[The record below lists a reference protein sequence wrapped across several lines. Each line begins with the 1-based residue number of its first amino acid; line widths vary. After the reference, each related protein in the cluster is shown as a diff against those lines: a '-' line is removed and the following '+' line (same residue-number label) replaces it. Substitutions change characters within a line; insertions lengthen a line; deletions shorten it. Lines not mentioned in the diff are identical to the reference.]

1 MELKQIETFLQVVA
15 DGNMSKAADALYIT
29 QSTVSYR
36 LRTLEDELGTVLI
49 ERKKGTQNITLTS
62 SGKKF
67 IPLAQEWF
75 DVYKK
80 IQVFCVEDKAARLYV
95 AAPESLNFL
104 LSDAY
109 KQLRRQEPQVCLT
122 VITANSEQ
130 IIQMI
135 RQKQIDVGFS
145 YLPFQADGIETIEVG
160 RFPLVVVEYAPKRES
175 YPFISPKDLDIQHAV
190 MVMGLGMENPNTA
203 GYFTEWFPN
212 PSNFHLRLDSAAML
226 QSNMVAGDW
235 CLLPALGRM
244 DWLTA
249 SPQFHVYHFEEPAPQ
264 LPYYTLRLHKI
275 DSRIAS
281 LVNQYFA

>member
-36 LRTLEDELGTVLI
+36 LRTLENELGTVLI
-49 ERKKGTQNITLTS
+49 KRKKGTQNITLTP

-75 DVYKK
+75 AVYRKT
-80 IQVFCVEDKAARLYV
+80 QAFCAEDKTTRLCV
-95 AAPESLNFL
+95 AAPESINFL
-104 LSDAY
+104 LREAY
-109 KQLRRQEPQVCLT
+109 KRLRQQEPQVSLT

-130 IIQMI
+130 IIQMM
-135 RQKQIDVGFS
+135 RQKKIDIGFS
-145 YLPFQADGIETIEVG
+145 YLPFQADGVETIEVG
-160 RFPLVVVEYAPKRES
+160 SFPLTVVECAPKRDS
-175 YPFISPKDLDIQHAV
+175 YPLISPEDLDIQHAV
-190 MVMGLGMENPNTA
+190 MIMGIGMENPNTA

-212 PSNFHLRLDSAAML
+212 QSGFHLRLDSTAML
-226 QSNMVAGDW
+226 QSNMTAGDW
-235 CLLPALGRM
+235 CLLPALEM

-249 SPQFHVYHFEEPAPQ
+249 SPQFHVYHFKEPAPR
-264 LPYYTLRLHKI
+264 LPYYTLRPPKM

-281 LVNQYFA
+281 LVHQYFP